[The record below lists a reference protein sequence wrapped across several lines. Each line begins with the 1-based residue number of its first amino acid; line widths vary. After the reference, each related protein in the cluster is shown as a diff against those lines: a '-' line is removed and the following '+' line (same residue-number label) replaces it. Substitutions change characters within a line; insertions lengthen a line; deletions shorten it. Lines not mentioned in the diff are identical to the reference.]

1 MVANPPIWQMVKQAV
16 EALGG
21 KATNLEIRE
30 YVQKRWLGVHDPSV
44 SAHIN
49 LCTVNSTSRTQYPPE
64 LQAAHRERPL

>member
-30 YVQKRWLGVHDPSV
+30 YVQKRWPGVHDPSV
-44 SAHIN
+44 SAHIS
-49 LCTVNSTSRTQYPPE
+49 LCTVNSTSRTQCPPE